1 MNEVA
6 LQEALLSWVHIHDI
20 WGMRE
25 KSMVKR
31 NQALF
36 LQVGSWIIHK
46 PYRLLDFDPFI
57 AGVGAVQAAN
67 GHMGGYEEGIFCQG
81 SFNKR
86 LSTVEVGVRIGPGS
100 HPGDLFDFYG
110 VMIKVAEAV
119 ESLPLGVNA
128 DDLVPG

>member
-1 MNEVA
+1 
-6 LQEALLSWVHIHDI
+6 
-20 WGMRE
+20 
-25 KSMVKR
+25 MVKS

-46 PYRLLDFDPFI
+46 PCRFLDFDPFN
-57 AGVGAVQAAN
+57 AGGGALQAAN
-67 GHMGGYEEGIFCQG
+67 GHMSGYEEGIFCQG

-100 HPGDLFDFYG
+100 HPGDLFDFDG
-110 VMIKVAEAV
+110 VMVKVAEAV